1 MNDILLGAHVSIAG
15 GFARAVERAE
25 KLNCTVIQVF
35 TKNQV
40 RWDAPA
46 LKDDEIEEFHL
57 RLSASGIR
65 IVVGHSSY
73 LINLASDDKT
83 IAKKSID
90 ALFLEL
96 DRCRKLGIPYYV
108 IHPGAHK
115 GAGKERGIT
124 NIVYRLKEAV
134 KEYGDSVTIC
144 VETMAGQGTTI
155 GERFEDIASI
165 IDGVG
170 DEIGVCIDTCH
181 IFAAGYD
188 IRTEEAYNNTFSQ
201 FDRII
206 GMDFLKVLHLNDSKA
221 DLGAHVDRHIHI
233 GKGRIG
239 LKAFGFLMNDSR
251 FAGIP
256 KIIETPKDSNYEYY
270 DRQNLETLRSLLS

>member
-25 KLNCTVIQVF
+25 KLNCTAIQVF

-46 LKDDEIEEFHL
+46 LKDDEIEEFNL

-73 LINLASDDKT
+73 LINLASNDKT

-124 NIVYRLKEAV
+124 NIIYRLKEAV
-134 KEYGDSVTIC
+134 KEYGDSVTLC

-201 FDRII
+201 FDRVI

>member
-25 KLNCTVIQVF
+25 KLNCTAIQVF

-40 RWDAPA
+40 RWDDPA
-46 LKDDEIEEFHL
+46 LKDDEIEEFNL

-73 LINLASDDKT
+73 LINLASNDKT

-124 NIVYRLKEAV
+124 NIIYRLKEAV
-134 KEYGDSVTIC
+134 KEYGDSVTLC

-201 FDRII
+201 FDRVI

>member
-25 KLNCTVIQVF
+25 KLNCTAIQVF

-46 LKDDEIEEFHL
+46 LKDDEIEEFNL

-115 GAGKERGIT
+115 GAGKEKGII